1 MANYAHSARLN
12 IIENGQISTFRDYEI
27 HHNTSE
33 TPNYYIICDLCNAK
47 KGTTINGNLN
57 SFRAHRGSKR
67 CDTARRRKEQR
78 EKEAEKEE
86 MDRQRELILHPPQT
100 PPLGHRTPPVPLRP
114 HTTTV
119 GHAPICSENDT
130 FVFGAH
136 PRTDSIYDSS
146 ESETV
151 SSQSSSFDA
160 TEISPDLFDEFVDLD
175 DATSIDPN
183 ICRGLVV
190 PWRVGLVRRTYP
202 LELHSGKKQPPWDI
216 IGWHTCEDG
225 QEVIQ
230 VKSVACSVH
239 LRPGNERDQGVC
251 LRCIAVPE
259 SSQFH
264 KIEER
269 AARTELSQH
278 MPVQY
283 LTHEQLL
290 HVARTVQSLE
300 KQLENSWRRNTQYKQ
315 IMTFLAEYDVSGLR
329 RLIATSLRRGASPSF
344 VFRRLEDCINQ
355 MYSPRGNFSRR
366 DYDIAF
372 IAKSLGGPRL
382 LYALQKAFGLPSR
395 TALSK
400 NAHVPEL
407 RPCISKPSEE
417 EIDYNISTLF
427 DSNVQKAPMSDSLK
441 HAGKVLMMDGIAVE
455 EVCRYCPARDKAC
468 GLCREHGNTVDCSV
482 PDYAAIKAIE
492 EALEVLISSCK
503 KEDADQLSRW
513 LQLFLEVWRSHPN
526 VLASDGESTFRSA
539 RFKIAMSERIDT
551 TQGFGVSL
559 SDLPGLNLQTG
570 FVTLTRSLV
579 GIQIDDTTITSVQIA
594 AEIAKLEGVGAT
606 KAADLMDPHDKQN
619 VPKATA
625 LLTTLA
631 QVEPISEVAT
641 EAERQRKIAFLGHTL
656 NYFFLAFTSAKM
668 SLSDQIFHLTTYA
681 HLTYAMYKRNGLGF
695 LTSALYADSHSVIK
709 QIICTIAHLQAI
721 NPELLYLL
729 LLDGTNRL
737 EGLFSNVR
745 TQDHSR
751 NFDILQLAQKLSIAA
766 ELVAVFSRHPELDH
780 GHRRR
785 NLTDIEG
792 IDHINPASV
801 PHENKKVGQ
810 VNLSKE
816 WRRGMEEANKVL
828 ICELGQSYDFLA
840 DFMSVD
846 RDMMRPDGEY
856 IGSRWMPGD
865 EKSEDEDKSAPS
877 HDASIPQST
886 STSTSQPIPSTIP
899 IPSESD
905 QLRALTQSLDEQV
918 HLTGL
923 EEGVDSSPSEL
934 PQKNSLTI
942 EVEAL
947 RIQSSRF
954 EMPTI
959 TGDGPDDCVL
969 QSGDLAAT
977 VVVARGRVP
986 LAVVEILHFEH
997 WGTNKQIFDI
1007 NVEQIST
1014 EMFAV
1019 CQVVKLTPYTDPNED
1034 GDRTV
1039 PSVWLWECGYHPV
1052 KENSKSQ
1059 KDYSFNVP
1067 TSMLNILVH
1076 DLIANPFQTTSED
1089 IVMSRA
1095 FDHAD
1100 LEDTFAFAYDMLDP
1114 NTDSFWETVA
1124 LLPQIQHPSFS
1135 YLDTEDSSS
1144 SLPIL
1149 QTIDPKVKV
1158 PFNPL
1163 VVKFQQYVGED
1174 PCGWCG
1180 LDGCR
1185 TVLTKKGKK
1194 QSTASDCEYHHARM
1208 SFSSARSS
1216 SAASPSTNIPI
1227 HCTLCKPH
1235 PTTVWKYNI
1244 LSHLIS
1250 EHAYLKPLESGVHLP
1265 SLPNDMWLDM
1275 YICYQEES
1283 AMVRRTAKEG
1293 ISQTDVNAI

>member
-1 MANYAHSARLN
+1 
-12 IIENGQISTFRDYEI
+12 
-27 HHNTSE
+27 
-33 TPNYYIICDLCNAK
+33 
-47 KGTTINGNLN
+47 
-57 SFRAHRGSKR
+57 
-67 CDTARRRKEQR
+67 
-78 EKEAEKEE
+78 
-86 MDRQRELILHPPQT
+86 
-100 PPLGHRTPPVPLRP
+100 
-114 HTTTV
+114 
-119 GHAPICSENDT
+119 
-130 FVFGAH
+130 
-136 PRTDSIYDSS
+136 
-146 ESETV
+146 
-151 SSQSSSFDA
+151 
-160 TEISPDLFDEFVDLD
+160 
-175 DATSIDPN
+175 SIDPN

-259 SSQFH
+259 SSQFR

-290 HVARTVQSLE
+290 HVARTVRKHNRLLRSRVQSLE
-300 KQLENSWRRNTQYKQ
+300 KQLENSRRRNTQYKR

-329 RLIATSLRRGASPSF
+329 RLLATSLRRGASPSF

-427 DSNVQKAPMSDSLK
+427 DSNVRKAPMSDSLK
-441 HAGKVLMMDGIAVE
+441 RAGKVLMMDGIAVE

-468 GLCREHGNTVDCSV
+468 GLCREHGNTVDCRV

-492 EALEVLISSCK
+492 EALEGGTVHVGKDATVLAIASLSDPDDYIPVPVLISSSCK

-526 VLASDGESTFRSA
+526 GERLHGPITVLASDGESTFRSA

-570 FVTLTRSLV
+570 MYGLLTTCDHKHIFKRFATLTRSLV

-668 SLSDQIFHLTTYA
+668 SLSDQIFHLATYA

-709 QIICTIAHLQAI
+709 QIICTIARLQAI
-721 NPELLYLL
+721 DPELLYLL
-729 LLDGTNRL
+729 LLDGTDRL

-766 ELVAVFSRHPELDH
+766 ELVAVFSRHPELDR

-785 NLTDIEG
+785 DLTDIEG

-828 ICELGQSYDFLA
+828 ANKVLVRELGQSYDFLA
-840 DFMSVD
+840 DFISVD

-877 HDASIPQST
+877 HDAP
-886 STSTSQPIPSTIP
+886 TIP
-899 IPSESD
+899 HESD

-923 EEGVDSSPSEL
+923 EEGVDPSPSEL

-942 EVEAL
+942 EVEGRSFRKDSLIVALLKSDRARKATIRTMRAARVTQNQAL

-959 TGDGPDDCVL
+959 TGDGPDDSIL

-977 VVVARGRVP
+977 VVVARGRVS
-986 LAVVEILHFEH
+986 LAVVEVLHFEH
-997 WGTNKQIFDI
+997 RGTNKQIFDI
-1007 NVEQIST
+1007 NVEQISP

-1039 PSVWLWECGYHPV
+1039 PSVWLWECGYHPI

-1135 YLDTEDSSS
+1135 YLGTEDEYFVMDSSS

-1158 PFNPL
+1158 PCKLCGTLVALNAMRNHVGRHIFLHKRTIVDPL
-1163 VVKFQQYVGED
+1163 MIFQVGED

-1283 AMVRRTAKEG
+1283 AM
-1293 ISQTDVNAI
+1293 